1 MNVPHVWIVTDVNV
15 GARGSVVTH
24 HRIGGHL
31 VILLQ
36 KQHEQHHF
44 HRIERFHRGF
54 RGIVRFRSVLS
65 AFHIVPLARVHRV
78 PGLVSRL
85 GSKSCS
91 VGRLLDTLANLSSSE
106 GVPGTPYSKLG
117 NNAKKR
123 DG

>member
-1 MNVPHVWIVTDVNV
+1 MNVPRVWIVTDVNV

-78 PGLVSRL
+78 PGVWSRDSARNRAVSL
-85 GSKSCS
+85 GYSI
-91 VGRLLDTLANLSSSE
+91 LLLIYRARKVFQERRTVN
-106 GVPGTPYSKLG
+106 
-117 NNAKKR
+117 
-123 DG
+123 